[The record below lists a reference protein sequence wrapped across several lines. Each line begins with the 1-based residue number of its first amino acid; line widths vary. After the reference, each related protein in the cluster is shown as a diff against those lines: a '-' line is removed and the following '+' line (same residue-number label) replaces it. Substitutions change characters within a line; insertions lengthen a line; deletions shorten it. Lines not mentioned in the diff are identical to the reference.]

1 MPNPRELSQFGSFVE
16 VNDINKNIGIATTGT
31 PFVGIGTLSP
41 EEKLHVVGNLRVD
54 GDTNFD
60 RLVVGILTATT
71 VDNPNLTVDTIVVST
86 AATIGRLTVNNDLN
100 VSGSI
105 STLGSVLITSN
116 GTSGV
121 VTAVSSGG
129 TITYYGDAQ
138 YLDNVGLAVTY
149 IDNDLSV
156 DGTITADNII
166 LSGGGSLGAGL
177 TINSLVVSGVG
188 TIGGVQLG
196 PSGIVTAGAG
206 TTTVVYHG
214 DGYNLTNIRASELTG
229 FQVAIHRRPASGRWS
244 MGQNI
249 TKITVAHDDTFE
261 VQARSGIV
269 TVSIGDAALPPL
281 TV

>member
-16 VNDINKNIGIATTGT
+16 VNDTTKNIGIATTGT
-31 PFVGIGTLSP
+31 PFVGIGTLTP

-60 RLVVGILTATT
+60 RLVVGVLTASS
-71 VDNPNLTVDTIVVST
+71 VVNPNLTVENLTVST
-86 AATIGRLTVNNDLN
+86 AATITTAEIPGTLN
-100 VSGSI
+100 V
-105 STLGSVLITSN
+105 
-116 GTSGV
+116 GV
-121 VTAVSSGG
+121 VTGA
-129 TITYYGDAQ
+129 TYYGDAQ

-149 IDNDLSV
+149 IDNDLLV

-166 LSGGGSLGAGL
+166 LSGGGQLGADL
-177 TINSLVVSGVG
+177 TIANVVVTGVG

-206 TTTVVYHG
+206 TTTVVYYG
-214 DGYNLTNIRASELTG
+214 DGYNITNIQASALTG
-229 FQVAIHRRPASGRWS
+229 FQVAIHRRPASGRWT

-249 TKITVAHDDTFE
+249 TKINVAADDTFE
-261 VQARSGIV
+261 VSARSGIV

>member
-16 VNDINKNIGIATTGT
+16 VDDSTKNIGIATDTT
-31 PFVGIGTLSP
+31 PFIGIGTLSP
-41 EEKLHVVGNLRVD
+41 ATKVHVVGDVRVD
-54 GDTNFD
+54 GT
-60 RLVVGILTATT
+60 LVAASAEFNLN
-71 VDNPNLTVDTIVVST
+71 VDNAVIGIATITTIDIAGGEIDVTNLSADHAVIST
-86 AATIGRLTVNNDLN
+86 GATIGTVQIN
-100 VSGSI
+100 SGI
-105 STLGSVLITSN
+105 ITSTP
-116 GTSGV
+116 GDTV
-121 VTAVSSGG
+121 
-129 TITYYGDAQ
+129 TYYGDAQ
-138 YLDNVGLAVTY
+138 YLNNVGLAVTY

-206 TTTVVYHG
+206 TTVVVYHG

-229 FQVAIHRRPASGRWS
+229 FQVAIHRRPASGRWT

-249 TKITVAHDDTFE
+249 TKINVAHDDTFE
-261 VQARSGIV
+261 VEARSGIV

-281 TV
+281 AV

>member
-16 VNDINKNIGIATTGT
+16 VDDSTKNIGIATDTT
-31 PFVGIGTLSP
+31 PFIGIGTLSP
-41 EEKLHVVGNLRVD
+41 ATKVHVVGDVRVD
-54 GDTNFD
+54 GT
-60 RLVVGILTATT
+60 LVAASAEFNLN
-71 VDNPNLTVDTIVVST
+71 VDNAVIGIATITTIDIAGGEVDVTNLSADHAVIST
-86 AATIGRLTVNNDLN
+86 GATIGTVQIN
-100 VSGSI
+100 SGI
-105 STLGSVLITSN
+105 ITSTP
-116 GTSGV
+116 GDTV
-121 VTAVSSGG
+121 
-129 TITYYGDAQ
+129 TYYGDAQ
-138 YLDNVGLAVTY
+138 YLNNVGLAVTY

-206 TTTVVYHG
+206 TTVVVYHG

-229 FQVAIHRRPASGRWS
+229 FQVAIHRRPASGRWT

-249 TKITVAHDDTFE
+249 TKINVAHDDTFE
-261 VQARSGIV
+261 VEARSGIV

-281 TV
+281 AV